1 MTIDNL
7 KKTVI
12 NIFNDSNKR
21 NAILLA
27 GALLFGLFVI
37 SDIVFRKPAPKMPPK
52 PVQTAIATAKD
63 SPVYIETF
71 GSIVPP
77 EDVNIKSQV
86 EGEIKEVHF
95 KDGQD
100 VKKGDP
106 LFTIDPSTYRAQLD
120 KAKAQIVQDQ
130 ADLNLKKTTLERNKK
145 LLTDKLISQ
154 QQYDQYQTDVDSST
168 ARLVLDQANAELAAI
183 NLGYC
188 QIVSPID
195 GRAGK
200 RMVDPGNIITAN
212 TGATLVNIKTIDP
225 MYLDFT
231 VPERDL
237 PRIRQAM
244 DAGALKAVFTLQG
257 DDKSSFEGEIIF
269 LDNTVDNSTGTVM
282 MRAKCDNSKRTLWAG
297 QFANIHLILKTEKDA
312 VLVPY
317 ESVRISQRGPYVFT
331 VGADNK
337 VELKLIETG
346 NRQGDDIVVKSGV
359 SKGEKVVTV
368 GQLGL
373 SPGMAVE
380 DITAEKTSR
389 QKTKL

>member
-1 MTIDNL
+1 MKMDDI
-7 KKTVI
+7 KKMITSI
-12 NIFNDSNKR
+12 ITDSNKR
-21 NAILLA
+21 NTALFIIAGIFAIFLIKEI
-27 GALLFGLFVI
+27 FF
-37 SDIVFRKPAPKMPPK
+37 KTPPPHMPPK

-95 KDGQD
+95 NDGQD
-100 VKKGDP
+100 VKKGDL
-106 LFTIDPSTYRAQLD
+106 LFTIDPSTYKAQLD

-130 ADLNLKKTTLERNKK
+130 ADLNLKKTTLDRNKK

-168 ARLVLDQANAELAAI
+168 AKLVLDQANAELANI

-188 QIVSPID
+188 RISSPID

-200 RMVDPGNIITAN
+200 CMVDPGNIITAN

-237 PRIRQAM
+237 PRVRQAM
-244 DAGALKAVFTLQG
+244 DAGVLKAVFTLQG
-257 DDKSSFEGEIIF
+257 DDKNSFEGDIIF

-282 MRAKCDNSKRTLWAG
+282 MRARCDNANRALWAG
-297 QFANIHLILKTEKDA
+297 QFANIHLILKMEKDA

-317 ESVRISQRGPYVFT
+317 EAVRISLKGPYVFA

-337 VELKLIETG
+337 VELKIITTG
-346 NRQGDDIVVKSGV
+346 NRQGDDIVVNTGV

-373 SPGMAVE
+373 SPGMVVE
-380 DITAEKTSR
+380 DITSEKSGQ
-389 QKTKL
+389 QKQKP